1 MIGIV
6 NYGSGNI
13 QAIANIYNRVNI
25 PFKIISDYE
34 QLKKADKLIL
44 PGVGAFDATMKVLNN
59 SGLREALDEQVLVS
73 GKPVLGIC
81 VGMQILSKGS
91 DEGEI
96 GGLGWIDGMVKKFDV
111 TKLHEKPYLPHMGW
125 NSISPLVNHDL
136 FKGVDNELGFYFVH
150 SYYFETENSVNAL
163 CNTYYG
169 GDFSSAVYKNQ
180 IFGVQFHPEKSH
192 SNGIK
197 LLSNFAKM

>member
-1 MIGIV
+1 
-6 NYGSGNI
+6 
-13 QAIANIYNRVNI
+13 
-25 PFKIISDYE
+25 
-34 QLKKADKLIL
+34 
-44 PGVGAFDATMKVLNN
+44 
-59 SGLREALDEQVLVS
+59 
-73 GKPVLGIC
+73 
-81 VGMQILSKGS
+81 
-91 DEGEI
+91 
-96 GGLGWIDGMVKKFDV
+96 
-111 TKLHEKPYLPHMGW
+111 MGW

-169 GDFSSAVYKNQ
+169 GYFSSAVYKNQ

>member
-1 MIGIV
+1 MIGII
-6 NYGSGNI
+6 NYGSGNV

-34 QLKKADKLIL
+34 QMKKADKLIL

-111 TKLHEKPYLPHMGW
+111 TKIHEKPYLPHMGW

>member
-1 MIGIV
+1 LFI
-6 NYGSGNI
+6 
-13 QAIANIYNRVNI
+13 IANIYNRVNI
-25 PFKIISDYE
+25 PFKIISNYE
-34 QLKKADKLIL
+34 QMKKVDKLIL

-96 GGLGWIDGMVKKFDV
+96 GGLGWIDGMVKKFDL
-111 TKLHEKPYLPHMGW
+111 TKIHEKPYLPHMGW

-169 GDFSSAVYKNQ
+169 GYFSSAVYKNQ

>member
-6 NYGSGNI
+6 NYGSGNV

-25 PFKIISDYE
+25 PFKIISNYE
-34 QLKKADKLIL
+34 QMKKVDKLIL

-96 GGLGWIDGMVKKFDV
+96 GGLGWIDGMVKKFDL
-111 TKLHEKPYLPHMGW
+111 TKIHEKPYLPHMGW

-169 GDFSSAVYKNQ
+169 GYFSSAVYKNQ

>member
-6 NYGSGNI
+6 NYGSGNV
-13 QAIANIYNRVNI
+13 QAIANIYNRANI
-25 PFKIISDYE
+25 PFKIINDYD
-34 QLKKADKLIL
+34 QMKNADKLIL

-59 SGLREALDEQVLVS
+59 SGLREALDEQVLVN

-96 GGLGWIDGMVKKFDV
+96 GGLGWIDGKVKKFDV
-111 TKLHEKPYLPHMGW
+111 TKIKDKPYLPHMGW

-150 SYYFETENSVNAL
+150 SYYFESENSSNTL
-163 CNTYYG
+163 CNTNYG

-197 LLSNFAKM
+197 LLSNFATM

>member
-13 QAIANIYNRVNI
+13 QAIANIYNRANV
-25 PFKIISDYE
+25 PYQIITEPS
-34 QLKKADKLIL
+34 QLKKSDKLIL
-44 PGVGAFDATMKVLNN
+44 PGVGAFDATMQELVN
-59 SGLREALDEQVLVS
+59 SGLKEELDEQVLVY

-91 DEGEI
+91 DEGKLN
-96 GGLGWIDGMVKKFDV
+96 GLGWIDGTVRKFDV
-111 TKLHEKPYLPHMGW
+111 LKIKEKPFLPHMGW
-125 NSISPLVNHDL
+125 NSINPLIDHPL
-136 FKGVDNELGFYFVH
+136 FEGIDKDLGFYFVH
-150 SYYFETENSVNAL
+150 SYYFETENPSNTL
-163 CNTYYG
+163 CNTFYG
-169 GDFSSAVYKNQ
+169 ESFSSAVYKGQ

-197 LLSNFAKM
+197 LLSNFAKI

>member
-1 MIGIV
+1 V
-6 NYGSGNI
+6 
-13 QAIANIYNRVNI
+13 
-25 PFKIISDYE
+25 
-34 QLKKADKLIL
+34 
-44 PGVGAFDATMKVLNN
+44 
-59 SGLREALDEQVLVS
+59 
-73 GKPVLGIC
+73 
-81 VGMQILSKGS
+81 
-91 DEGEI
+91 
-96 GGLGWIDGMVKKFDV
+96 GLGWIDGMVKKFDL
-111 TKLHEKPYLPHMGW
+111 TKIHEKPYLPHMGW

-150 SYYFETENSVNAL
+150 SYYFETENNVNAL

-169 GDFSSAVYKNQ
+169 GYFSSAVYKNQ

>member
-13 QAIANIYNRVNI
+13 QAIANIYKRAII
-25 PFKIISDYE
+25 PYQIITSHS
-34 QLKKADKLIL
+34 QIKNSDKLIL
-44 PGVGAFDATMKVLNN
+44 PGVGAFDVTMQELNN
-59 SGLREALDEQVLVS
+59 SGLRETLDEQVLAY

-91 DEGEI
+91 DEGVL
-96 GGLGWIDGMVKKFDV
+96 GGLGWIEGKVKKIDV
-111 TKLHEKPYLPHMGW
+111 SKIKEKPFLPHMGW
-125 NSISPLVNHDL
+125 NSIEPKIDHEIFSGIDI
-136 FKGVDNELGFYFVH
+136 DLGFYFVH
-150 SYYFETENSVNAL
+150 TYYFETANSANTL
-163 CNTYYG
+163 CNTFYG
-169 GDFSSAVYKNQ
+169 ESFSSAVFKNQ

-197 LLSNFAKM
+197 LLSNFAKL